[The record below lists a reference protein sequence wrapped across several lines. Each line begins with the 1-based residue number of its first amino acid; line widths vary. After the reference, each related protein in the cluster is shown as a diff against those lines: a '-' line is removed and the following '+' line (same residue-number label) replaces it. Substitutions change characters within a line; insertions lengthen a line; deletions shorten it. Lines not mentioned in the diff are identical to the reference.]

1 MIWWRETNIFT
12 NKVLTGQYL
21 VISTI
26 SYKWSKN
33 YSFWRNISS
42 ELQWKKDY
50 MNSRWWCHFWRWLLF
65 IMQKLFWKK
74 HSYVTYNLI
83 YFIFTADICDR
94 TASWCEYS
102 SGWWDGFRTLHVVW
116 GANQFAKSM
125 VALNS
130 KFLKLN
136 PLTNHLVTLFHFTY
150 NLCFVSVVA
159 NHCRIILKTNG
170 FWCSASLLE

>member
-1 MIWWRETNIFT
+1 MIWWRKTNIFT

-42 ELQWKKDY
+42 ELQWKKRLHEFTMMMSFLTLIAFHY
-50 MNSRWWCHFWRWLLF
+50 AKIILKKALLCY
-65 IMQKLFWKK
+65 L
-74 HSYVTYNLI
+74 NLM
-83 YFIFTADICDR
+83 YFIFTADMCDR

>member
-1 MIWWRETNIFT
+1 MKKKITRIHDDDVIFD
-12 NKVLTGQYL
+12 VDCFSLC
-21 VISTI
+21 
-26 SYKWSKN
+26 KN
-33 YSFWRNISS
+33 YFEKSTLMLPN
-42 ELQWKKDY
+42 L
-50 MNSRWWCHFWRWLLF
+50 
-65 IMQKLFWKK
+65 
-74 HSYVTYNLI
+74 NLI